1 MKKLVE
7 SSRFKINILL
17 MLMTVFCFSLSA
29 FRYYISDTKVFL
41 FLNWNLFLA
50 WIPLLLSSFVLAF
63 NIKSKISL
71 LFIII
76 VWILF
81 FPNSPYILTDLFHL
95 RARND
100 IPIWYDL
107 VVILSYAWTGL
118 ICGFISLND
127 IEKRLSDYGRKNRIN
142 GVIVFFL
149 FMSSFGVYLGRFLR
163 WNSWDVLNNPFGLF
177 SDIVVRLIYPME
189 YTKTW
194 GVTVLMGLMLNFMY
208 FTFKWAGTNDEKKIQ
223 PENKSLNGLEQF

>member
-1 MKKLVE
+1 MKKPVA
-7 SSRFKINILL
+7 SSRFKINMLL
-17 MLMTVFCFSLSA
+17 ILMTVFCFSLSA

-50 WIPLLLSSFVLAF
+50 WIPLLLSSFILAF

-71 LFIII
+71 IFIII

-95 RARND
+95 RARNSV
-100 IPIWYDL
+100 PIWYDL
-107 VVILSYAWTGL
+107 IVILSYVWTGL

-127 IEKRLSDYGRKNRIN
+127 IEKSLSEYGKRNSIN
-142 GVIVFFL
+142 AVIIFFL

-177 SDIVVRLIYPME
+177 SDIVVRFIYPLE

-194 GVTVLMGLMLNFMY
+194 GVTVLMGIMLNFMY
-208 FTFKWAGTNDEKKIQ
+208 FTFKWVETNNDRELKLEK
-223 PENKSLNGLEQF
+223 

>member
-1 MKKLVE
+1 MKNLIE
-7 SSRFKINILL
+7 SQRFKVNVLL
-17 MLMTVFCFSLSA
+17 ILMTLFCLSLSI
-29 FRYYISDTKVFL
+29 FRYYISDTKVFF

-50 WIPLLLSSFVLAF
+50 WIPLLLSSIILAF
-63 NIKSKISL
+63 NINGKLSL
-71 LFIII
+71 AFIII

-95 RARND
+95 KARNA

-107 VVILSYAWTGL
+107 IVILSYAWTGL
-118 ICGFISLND
+118 ICGFISLSD
-127 IEKRLSDYGRKNRIN
+127 IEKLLSCYTKDRTIN
-142 GVIVFFL
+142 GIVIVFL

-177 SDIVVRLIYPME
+177 NDIVIRFIYPLE

-194 GVTVLMGLMLNFMY
+194 GVTLLMGIMLNFMY
-208 FTFKWAGTNDEKKIQ
+208 FTFKLVKNNNEKTV
-223 PENKSLNGLEQF
+223 

>member
-1 MKKLVE
+1 MKNLIE
-7 SSRFKINILL
+7 SQRFKVNVLL
-17 MLMTVFCFSLSA
+17 ILMTLFCLSLSI
-29 FRYYISDTKVFL
+29 FRYYISDTKVFF

-50 WIPLLLSSFVLAF
+50 WIPLLLSSIILAF
-63 NIKSKISL
+63 NIKGKLSL
-71 LFIII
+71 AFIII

-95 RARND
+95 KTRNT

-107 VVILSYAWTGL
+107 IVILSYAWTGL
-118 ICGFISLND
+118 ICGFVSLSD
-127 IEKRLSDYGRKNRIN
+127 IEKFLSSYSKDRAIN
-142 GVIVFFL
+142 GIVIIFL

-177 SDIVVRLIYPME
+177 NDIVIRFIYPLE

-194 GVTVLMGLMLNFMY
+194 GVTLLMGIMLNFMY
-208 FTFKWAGTNDEKKIQ
+208 FTFKLVKNNNEKTV
-223 PENKSLNGLEQF
+223 

>member
-1 MKKLVE
+1 MNTFVA
-7 SSRFKINILL
+7 SSRFKISLL
-17 MLMTVFCFSLSA
+17 LILMTVFCFSLSA

-50 WIPLLLSSFVLAF
+50 WIPLLLSSCILAF

-71 LFIII
+71 IFIII

-95 RARND
+95 RARNS

-107 VVILSYAWTGL
+107 IVILSYAWTGL

-127 IEKRLSDYGRKNRIN
+127 IEKRLSEYGKRNSIS

-177 SDIVVRLIYPME
+177 SDIIVRLIYPME
-189 YTKTW
+189 YIKTW
-194 GVTVLMGLMLNFMY
+194 GVTVLMGIMLNFMY
-208 FTFKWAGTNDEKKIQ
+208 FTFKWAGTNDEKELQ
-223 PENKSLNGLEQF
+223 PENKSFNGLEQF

>member
-1 MKKLVE
+1 MKNFVE
-7 SSRFKINILL
+7 PSRFKINVLL
-17 MLMTVFCFSLSA
+17 IMMTIFCFSLSA

-63 NIKSKISL
+63 NIRSKISL
-71 LFIII
+71 VFIII
-76 VWILF
+76 IWILF

-95 RARND
+95 KARNS
-100 IPIWYDL
+100 IPVWYDL
-107 VVILSYAWTGL
+107 IVILSFAWTGL

-127 IEKRLSDYGRKNRIN
+127 IEKKLSYYGKKNSIN
-142 GVIVFFL
+142 GIIVFFL

-177 SDIVVRLIYPME
+177 SDIVVRFIYPME

-194 GVTVLMGLMLNFMY
+194 GVTLLMGIMLNFMY
-208 FTFKWAGTNDEKKIQ
+208 FTFKWSGISEEKELR
-223 PENKSLNGLEQF
+223 PGSKSLNGLEQF

>member
-1 MKKLVE
+1 MKNFVE
-7 SSRFKINILL
+7 SARFKINILL
-17 MLMTVFCFSLSA
+17 ILMTVFCFSLSA

-50 WIPLLLSSFVLAF
+50 WIPLLLSSFILAF
-63 NIKSKISL
+63 NIRSKISL
-71 LFIII
+71 MAIII

-95 RARND
+95 RARNA

-107 VVILSYAWTGL
+107 IVILSYAWTGL
-118 ICGFISLND
+118 ICGFISLKD
-127 IEKRLSDYGRKNRIN
+127 IEKRLSDYGNRNITN

-208 FTFKWAGTNDEKKIQ
+208 FTFKWAAANDEKELQ
-223 PENKSLNGLEQF
+223 PENKSINGLEQF

>member
-1 MKKLVE
+1 MKKPVA
-7 SSRFKINILL
+7 SSRFKINMLL
-17 MLMTVFCFSLSA
+17 ILMTVFCFSLSA

-50 WIPLLLSSFVLAF
+50 WIPLLLSSFILAF

-71 LFIII
+71 IFIII

-95 RARND
+95 RARNSV
-100 IPIWYDL
+100 PIWYDL

-127 IEKRLSDYGRKNRIN
+127 IEKSLSEYGKRNSIN
-142 GVIVFFL
+142 AVIIFFL

-177 SDIVVRLIYPME
+177 SDIVVRFIYPLE

-194 GVTVLMGLMLNFMY
+194 GVTVLMGIIE
-208 FTFKWAGTNDEKKIQ
+208 AAKI
-223 PENKSLNGLEQF
+223 NR

>member
-1 MKKLVE
+1 MKSFVE
-7 SSRFKINILL
+7 SSRCKVNILL
-17 MLMTVFCFSLSA
+17 ILMTLFCFSLSA

-50 WIPLLLSSFVLAF
+50 WIPLLLSSFILAF
-63 NIKSKISL
+63 KIRSTISL
-71 LFIII
+71 LFIIV

-95 RARND
+95 RARNE

-107 VVILSYAWTGL
+107 IVILSYAWTGL

-127 IEKRLSDYGRKNRIN
+127 IEKRLSEYGKRNIIN

-163 WNSWDVLNNPFGLF
+163 WNSWDVLNNPYGLF
-177 SDIVVRLIYPME
+177 SDIVVRFIYPME

-194 GVTVLMGLMLNFMY
+194 GVTLLMGIMLNFMY
-208 FTFKWAGTNDEKKIQ
+208 FTFKWAETNDEKNHCGKI
-223 PENKSLNGLEQF
+223 NH

>member
-1 MKKLVE
+1 MKKPVT
-7 SSRFKINILL
+7 SSRFKINMLL
-17 MLMTVFCFSLSA
+17 ILMTVFCFSLSA

-50 WIPLLLSSFVLAF
+50 WIPLLLSSFILAF

-71 LFIII
+71 IFIII

-95 RARND
+95 RARNSV
-100 IPIWYDL
+100 PIWYDL

-127 IEKRLSDYGRKNRIN
+127 SEKSLSEYGKRNSIN
-142 GVIVFFL
+142 AVITFFL

-177 SDIVVRLIYPME
+177 SDIVVRFIYPLE

-194 GVTVLMGLMLNFMY
+194 GVTVLMGIMLNFMY
-208 FTFKWAGTNDEKKIQ
+208 FTFKWVETNNDRELKLQK
-223 PENKSLNGLEQF
+223 

>member
-1 MKKLVE
+1 MKNIME
-7 SSRFKINILL
+7 SSRFKVNLL
-17 MLMTVFCFSLSA
+17 LVFMTLFCFSLSL
-29 FRYYISDTKVFL
+29 FRFYISETKVFF

-50 WIPLLLSSFVLAF
+50 WIPLLLSSIILAF
-63 NIKSKISL
+63 NIKGKISL
-71 LFIII
+71 ALIIV

-95 RARND
+95 KARNT

-107 VVILSYAWTGL
+107 IVILSYAWTGL
-118 ICGFISLND
+118 VCGFISLGD
-127 IEKRLSDYGRKNRIN
+127 IEKLLSGYTKDKIIN
-142 GVIVFFL
+142 AVVVLFL

-177 SDIVVRLIYPME
+177 NDIVLRFIYPLE

-194 GVTVLMGLMLNFMY
+194 GVTLLMGIMLNFMY
-208 FTFKWAGTNDEKKIQ
+208 FTFKLIKNTNEKQI
-223 PENKSLNGLEQF
+223 LLEK

>member
-1 MKKLVE
+1 MKKPVA
-7 SSRFKINILL
+7 SSRFKINMLL
-17 MLMTVFCFSLSA
+17 ILMTVFCFSLSA

-50 WIPLLLSSFVLAF
+50 WIPLLLSSFILAF

-71 LFIII
+71 IFIII

-95 RARND
+95 RARNSV
-100 IPIWYDL
+100 PIWYDL
-107 VVILSYAWTGL
+107 IVILSYAWTGL

-127 IEKRLSDYGRKNRIN
+127 IEKSLSEYGKRNSIN
-142 GVIVFFL
+142 AVIIFFL

-177 SDIVVRLIYPME
+177 SDIVVRFIYPLE

-194 GVTVLMGLMLNFMY
+194 GVTVLMGIMLNFMY
-208 FTFKWAGTNDEKKIQ
+208 FTFKWVETNNDRELKLEK
-223 PENKSLNGLEQF
+223 

>member
-1 MKKLVE
+1 MKNIME
-7 SSRFKINILL
+7 SSRFKMNLL
-17 MLMTVFCFSLSA
+17 LVFMTLFCFSLSL
-29 FRYYISDTKVFL
+29 FRFYISETKVFF

-50 WIPLLLSSFVLAF
+50 WIPLLLSSAILAF
-63 NIKSKISL
+63 NIKGKISL
-71 LFIII
+71 ALIIV

-95 RARND
+95 KARNT

-107 VVILSYAWTGL
+107 IVILSYAWTGL
-118 ICGFISLND
+118 ICGFISLGD
-127 IEKRLSDYGRKNRIN
+127 IEKLLSVYTKDKIIN
-142 GVIVFFL
+142 AVVVLFL

-177 SDIVVRLIYPME
+177 NDIVLRIIYPLE

-194 GVTVLMGLMLNFMY
+194 GVTLLMGILLNFMY
-208 FTFKWAGTNDEKKIQ
+208 FTFKLIKNTN
-223 PENKSLNGLEQF
+223 EQQI